1 MTEVIESEN
10 FVDDAVSI
18 ISSELTKAVESKK
31 RLSLCGGNTPRLI
44 YEALSKE
51 DIDWS
56 NLELTSRCACGFG
69 FDRRVSKSIV
79 LRVRVSSVMFG
90 SGIVEL

>member
-1 MTEVIESEN
+1 MGRVWNVEL
-10 FVDDAVSI
+10 AVCAAGTWRRPWVSKRCPVLLVQERRRN
-18 ISSELTKAVESKK
+18 SKLRAVELGKKAGWSK
-31 RLSLCGGNTPRLI
+31 
-44 YEALSKE
+44 
-51 DIDWS
+51 
-56 NLELTSRCACGFG
+56 LELTSRCACGFG